1 MDVSIIICT
10 YNGADKIE
18 KTLASILYQKAT
30 CSYELIIVNN
40 ASTDNTAEVVK
51 KYLTDNQADDFN
63 SKLVDETTP
72 GLINARLAG
81 MKQASSDIMLFCDDD
96 NILCDSYVQTGFELL
111 TANPKI
117 GVLGGLGIP
126 EFESD
131 KPDWFDRYY
140 HSYAVGAQAEKDG
153 KIDVYP
159 AEVYGA
165 GSFFRKKPL
174 DRFYEL
180 GFKSL
185 FKGRTG
191 KVLSAGDDVE
201 WCYLMQL
208 AGYEIWY
215 ESHLQFKHL
224 MPAGRLNWDYY
235 VKMKS
240 GIASGSAGF
249 FIYAQL
255 FKKNQISL
263 FYFIFLAMHNYGYY
277 TLLYI
282 KHFTLITLF
291 DRSNK
296 IKKLGVAISLS
307 KASSYRKR
315 IFNGYNKYQRLYKLI
330 HNN

>member
-1 MDVSIIICT
+1 IICT

-18 KTLASILYQKAT
+18 KTLASILSQKAT

-40 ASTDNTAEVVK
+40 ASTDNTADIVI
-51 KYLTDNQADDFN
+51 KYLTDNQAVGLKW
-63 SKLVDETTP
+63 KLVYETTP

-96 NILCDSYVQTGFELL
+96 NILCDTYVQTGFEIL

-126 EFESD
+126 EFESE

-153 KIDVYP
+153 KIDMYP

-191 KVLSAGDDVE
+191 KILSAGDDVE

-240 GIASGSAGF
+240 GIASGSADF
-249 FIYAQL
+249 FVYSQL
-255 FKKNQISL
+255 FKNKHLTFFS
-263 FYFIFLAMHNYGYY
+263 FIFLAMLNCSYY

-282 KHFTLITLF
+282 KHITLTTLF

-307 KASSYRKR
+307 KASSYRKGL
-315 IFNGYNKYQRLYKLI
+315 FKGYNQYKTLYKLI
-330 HNN
+330 QSI